1 MADRRSQQQ
10 TRTGAAMKRARGRSC
25 PSCARGTR
33 ASVPLGF
40 TLLEVMLAFVL
51 LATAM
56 GLLVAMLAN
65 GLRQVRQ
72 AQGETEATL
81 HAQSLLDQIGVLEPI
96 VPGRREGTF
105 DQNRYRY
112 QLEITEA
119 EDPVPIPED
128 SREPAADAPAV
139 GGPTLYRIAL
149 AVTWGAGQP
158 AQRLQFITLRARQP
172 SPAETGTR

>member
-1 MADRRSQQQ
+1 M
-10 TRTGAAMKRARGRSC
+10 MRARGGAGASF
-25 PSCARGTR
+25 ARGTR

-105 DQNRYRY
+105 DHDRYRY
-112 QLEITEA
+112 QLEISEA
-119 EDPVPIPED
+119 EDPVPIAKD
-128 SREPAADAPAV
+128 SREPAVAPAV
-139 GGPTLYRIAL
+139 GGPRLYRIAL
-149 AVTWGAGQP
+149 ALTWGAGQP
-158 AQRLQFITLRARQP
+158 AQQLRFVTLRARQP
-172 SPAETGTR
+172 SPAETGAR

>member
-1 MADRRSQQQ
+1 
-10 TRTGAAMKRARGRSC
+10 MKRARGRSC

-96 VPGRREGTF
+96 IPGRREGTF
-105 DQNRYRY
+105 DRDRYRY
-112 QLEITEA
+112 QLEISET
-119 EDPVPIPED
+119 EDPVPFAED
-128 SREPAADAPAV
+128 SREAAASVPAV
-139 GGPTLYRIAL
+139 GGPRLYRIAL

-158 AQRLQFITLRARQP
+158 EHQLQFVTLRARLP
-172 SPAETGTR
+172 SPTETGGR